1 MRVWYR
7 FKPEQ
12 QNERNKLAIRFKLQR
27 KIDMKK
33 LTLIL
38 TITLLFAAASS
49 YAQEIETGK
58 KGQMAILKLEFI
70 VGNWVGTG

>member
-1 MRVWYR
+1 
-7 FKPEQ
+7 
-12 QNERNKLAIRFKLQR
+12 
-27 KIDMKK
+27 MKK

-49 YAQEIETGK
+49 YAQEIKTGK

>member
-1 MRVWYR
+1 
-7 FKPEQ
+7 
-12 QNERNKLAIRFKLQR
+12 
-27 KIDMKK
+27 MKK

-38 TITLLFAAASS
+38 TTTLLFAAASS

-70 VGNWVGTG
+70 VGNWVGTGSMMGSDGQKHSFKQRRSASSLIPQPSL